1 MARSRSVRSR
11 SARSLDDLVVVPAHL
26 LGRRRFLTSLGAGTV
41 AFAVL
46 GVSACSSSADDASAT
61 TSTTDP
67 DTAPST
73 TAAGDDAAD
82 APADAAVGIDEVEAN
97 EVRWQQVSFGFVSA
111 YLLQRGREI
120 AVVDTG
126 TEGGAEQIEAGL
138 AALGA
143 GWTDIRHVI
152 LTHSHGDHVGGLDAV
167 LENAPAASAHAGTA
181 DLESIST
188 TDPDGL
194 NGLDDGDEIFGLR
207 VIGTP
212 GHTPGHIAV
221 FDEASGLLVAG
232 DALNAEDGRL
242 TGANP
247 RFTPDMDE
255 ANASI
260 RKLARRDVETVLMGH
275 SDPVT
280 GAGSLLV
287 DLARS
292 L

>member
-1 MARSRSVRSR
+1 
-11 SARSLDDLVVVPAHL
+11 

-46 GVSACSSSADDASAT
+46 GVSACSSSADEASGT

-67 DTAPST
+67 DAAPST
-73 TAAGDDAAD
+73 TAGGDDGGDDAAD
-82 APADAAVGIDEVEAN
+82 ADADGDIDDVEAN
-97 EVRWQQVSFGFVSA
+97 GVRWQQVSFGFVSA

-143 GWTDIRHVI
+143 DWTDIRHVI
-152 LTHSHGDHVGGLDAV
+152 LTHSHGDHVGGLDVV

-188 TDPDGL
+188 TDPDGI

-260 RKLARRDVETVLMGH
+260 QKLARRDVETVLMGH